1 MKRRVHRVDAN
12 QKEIL
17 QVARQ
22 MGAMALP
29 ITDLGQGAPDVLIAW
44 RGSNYLWEIKNKAGK
59 NIIGK
64 EQQDW
69 MDNWRGQV
77 CVIRTTQEAIEFLN
91 SR

>member
-22 MGAMALP
+22 MGARALSL
-29 ITDLGQGAPDVLIAW
+29 TDLGQGAPDILIGW
-44 RGSNYLWEIKNKAGK
+44 RGYNYLWEIKNKLGE
-59 NIIGK
+59 NIISQ

-69 MDNWRGQV
+69 MDTWRGQV
-77 CVIRTTQEAIEFLN
+77 CVIRTVQEAIEFLN